1 MKQIPIMQHYLEQK
15 EETDARIKLGIEQN
29 RKGYATLRLQ
39 TPNGR
44 PLSRTPVHAV
54 LRRHEFKH
62 GANLFMLDEFE
73 SADKNQR
80 YREQFSQLFNLATL
94 PFYWKDLEPRQGQ
107 PRFAADSPRVYR
119 RPAPD
124 LCLDYCREHDIEP
137 KLHCL
142 NYVPFTPDWV
152 PDDIRQTRY
161 LLEKRFAEIAARYSR
176 TIPGHEVINETLCAC
191 KRRFFQQPDLV
202 EWSFKLAEK
211 YFPGNELI
219 INECA
224 GIYQHETQG
233 NRMPYYLLI
242 QRALEHGARIDTIG
256 MQCHWFFPIDYEQGL
271 IDQDRGDAYLNPAN
285 IYSVMDRLAAFGK
298 PLQITEITIPAF
310 ANKPAFEALQAQ
322 LLKLYYSIW
331 FSHPAMEAIIYWN
344 LVDGYAAWTEPGDMS
359 SGENLYYGGLLRFD
373 LSPKPAYQ
381 VMYDLFHKEWHTD
394 VQLVTDEQGCCKL
407 HGFYGDYDLDIQT
420 ASGTITQQ
428 IKLSKQG
435 ARELVVTFD

>member
-44 PLSRTPVHAV
+44 PLCRTPVHAV

-107 PRFAADSPRVYR
+107 PRFAEDSPRVYR

-152 PDDIRQTRY
+152 PDDIRQTRF

-344 LVDGYAAWTEPGDMS
+344 LVDGYAAWTEPGDIS
-359 SGENLYYGGLLRFD
+359 SGENLYYGGLLRF
-373 LSPKPAYQ
+373 
-381 VMYDLFHKEWHTD
+381 
-394 VQLVTDEQGCCKL
+394 
-407 HGFYGDYDLDIQT
+407 
-420 ASGTITQQ
+420 
-428 IKLSKQG
+428 
-435 ARELVVTFD
+435 